1 MPQVLSLSSCFLH
14 IFLSVRWLLL
24 LFLFFSFLF
33 SVSTVLFFVFFWKL
47 KGVIIAGKWSKINE
61 GALHTFPFLASRL
74 PSFFFFLMTAELLLA
89 AACLAFFLIVPF
101 SARARAPLRFLL
113 LKA

>member
-1 MPQVLSLSSCFLH
+1 MK
-14 IFLSVRWLLL
+14 VR
-24 LFLFFSFLF
+24 FISFLF
-33 SVSTVLFFVFFWKL
+33 LL
-47 KGVIIAGKWSKINE
+47 
-61 GALHTFPFLASRL
+61 PDCRL
-74 PSFFFFLMTAELLLA
+74 FFFFLMTAELLLA